1 MCLLDNDEAGVKGAE
16 KIRELCSKMYRIYF
30 PSLETNDIAE
40 MGIDKVTEDIK
51 PLISK
56 IQGVYL

>member
-1 MCLLDNDEAGVKGAE
+1 MPAPKPMIN
-16 KIRELCSKMYRIYF
+16 
-30 PSLETNDIAE
+30 ETNDIAE